1 MKAVI
6 LNVSFYS
13 VPAQIPPAG
22 MSRTILI
29 YVAAILFSA
38 TVSGQTGPAFEKGN
52 HLNHLAHESSPYLL
66 QHADNPVD
74 WYPWEE
80 EAFRK
85 AEELD
90 RPIFLS
96 IGYSTCHW
104 CHVMEHESFEDKDV
118 AQLLNRDFIA
128 IKVDREERPEID
140 HLYMSVCQAMTGNG
154 GWPLTIV
161 MTPDK
166 KPFFAG
172 TYFPKQGRY
181 GRPGLMELLPTIVD
195 AWKNKREDL
204 LQSADRVQDFLKEAN
219 AKTLGPPLSDTILKT
234 TFEQF
239 KNRFDNQYG
248 GFGSQPKFPSP
259 HNLIFL
265 LRYYNMTHEKS
276 ARSMVE
282 TTLESMRL
290 GGIFDQLGYGFH
302 RYSTDQQ
309 WLVPHFEKMLYD
321 QAMLTLAYTE
331 AYQVTRKEFY
341 RQTAEEILTYV
352 LRDMS
357 RPEGGF
363 YSAEDADSE
372 GKEGKF
378 YLLKMAE
385 IREILTPP
393 EVEIITQVFHLQ
405 EEGNFSNGTSDSA
418 GENILHLTGNTKDWI
433 TPASVIPAPDREV
446 FNTAVQRLFQARET
460 RIHPYKDDKILTDW
474 NGLMI
479 AALARASHVF
489 KSDVYRQA
497 AEKSAHFILKSLRR
511 EDGRLQKRFRNG
523 QAGLDA
529 HLDDYAFVIWGLL
542 NLYET
547 TFNLDYLQRARELTD
562 LMVEDFWDEEHS
574 GFFLGGDQ
582 SEKLLVRTKS
592 GYDGAYPSGNSVATF
607 DLLRLAR
614 ITGDQ
619 TLNAMAEKSF
629 RLYSNEIQRA
639 PSGFTFLLTA
649 YLFIEDDPKE
659 IVIVGNGKDNTM
671 KSALEAI
678 RNLYSPNKIILFKD
692 TNGDT
697 DLLTRLAPWT
707 EYQTSIDAQPTFYV
721 CRNFACNQPTTDLD
735 QAIHYIQ
742 E

>member
-1 MKAVI
+1 M
-6 LNVSFYS
+6 
-13 VPAQIPPAG
+13 
-22 MSRTILI
+22 M
-29 YVAAILFSA
+29 LFSA
-38 TVSGQTGPAFEKGN
+38 TVSGQTRPVSEKGN
-52 HLNHLAHESSPYLL
+52 PLNHLAHESSPYLL

-74 WYPWEE
+74 WYPWGE

-104 CHVMEHESFEDKDV
+104 CHVMEHESFEDEEV

-140 HLYMSVCQAMTGNG
+140 HLYMSVCQAMTGSG

-172 TYFPKQGRY
+172 TYFPKESRY
-181 GRPGLMELLPTIVD
+181 GRPGLMELLPAIAD
-195 AWKNKREDL
+195 AWKNKRKDL

-219 AKTLGPPLSDTILKT
+219 TKTLGPPLPDTILKT
-234 TFEQF
+234 TFDQF
-239 KNRFDNQYG
+239 QNRFDNQYG
-248 GFGSQPKFPSP
+248 GFGTQPKFPAP
-259 HNLIFL
+259 QNLIFL
-265 LRYYNMTHEKS
+265 LRYYNMTGEKS
-276 ARSMVE
+276 ALSMVE
-282 TTLESMRL
+282 TTLQKMRL
-290 GGIFDQLGYGFH
+290 GGIFDQLGHGFH

-331 AYQVTRKEFY
+331 AYQMTGNEFY
-341 RQTAEEILTYV
+341 RQTAEAILTYI
-352 LRDMS
+352 LRDMT

-378 YLLKMAE
+378 YLWKMDE
-385 IREILTPP
+385 IQEILSPQ
-393 EVEIITQVFHLQ
+393 EAEMITKVFHLR
-405 EEGNFSNGTSDSA
+405 EKGNFSDGSSDAA
-418 GENILHLTGNTKDWI
+418 GENILHLSRETRDWI
-433 TPASVIPAPDREV
+433 TPGSAVPASDRAI
-446 FNTAVQRLFQARET
+446 FNTAVQKLFQARET
-460 RIHPYKDDKILTDW
+460 RIHPFKDDKILTDW
-474 NGLMI
+474 NGMMI
-479 AALARASHVF
+479 AALARASLVF
-489 KSDVYRQA
+489 KSGTYRQA
-497 AEKSAHFILKSLRR
+497 AEKSADFILKTLRR
-511 EDGRLQKRFRNG
+511 EDGRLEKRFRNG

-529 HLDDYAFVIWGLL
+529 HLDDYAFVVWGLL
-542 NLYET
+542 NLYES
-547 TFNLDYLQRARELTD
+547 TFNLDYLKHARELTD
-562 LMVEDFWDEEHS
+562 VMVDNFWDEEHS

-619 TLNAMAEKSF
+619 TLSEMAEKSF
-629 RLYSNEIQRA
+629 RLYSSEIQRS
-639 PSGFTFLLTA
+639 PTGFTFLLTA
-649 YLFIEDDPKE
+649 YLFANNNPKE
-659 IVIVGNGKDNTM
+659 IVIVGNGKDEQM

-678 RNLYSPNKIILFKD
+678 QNLYSPNKVILFKD
-692 TNGDT
+692 TSADT
-697 DLLTRLAPWT
+697 DLLNQLAPWT
-707 EYQTSIDAQPTFYV
+707 EYQTSIDDQPTFYV
-721 CRNFACNQPTTDLD
+721 CKNFACNQPTTDLS
-735 QAIHYIQ
+735 QAIQFIK